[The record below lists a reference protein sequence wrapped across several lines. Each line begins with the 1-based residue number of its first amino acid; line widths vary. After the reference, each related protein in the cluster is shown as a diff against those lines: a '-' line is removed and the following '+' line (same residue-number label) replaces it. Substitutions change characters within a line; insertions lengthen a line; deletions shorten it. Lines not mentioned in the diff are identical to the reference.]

1 MVVAARYVNK
11 ELLQVFGMVM
21 LILLVVAVGGRFIGF
36 LQDAALGKYSADV
49 LFSIMALRLPGYLQ
63 LLLPFSY
70 YIALLLT
77 LGRLFAD
84 QEMVILQGGG
94 VSPGRLLRW
103 LALPTLVIAGLVAW
117 LALEVT
123 PNSHADLAAFVL
135 EQRLNQNFTSVAP
148 GTFHSYSGGNRVTYS
163 EDVSEDRRELN
174 RVFIA
179 EKKKDGGDV
188 TVWAEKGSQYVDRDT
203 GSRFL
208 VLENGRRYEG
218 KIGQLDYRIVEFR
231 KLSQRL
237 AFEEVAA
244 SRAKN
249 ESKTTRTLLAAPDIA
264 ARAELYWRLGL
275 PLFTIVAGMIA
286 VGFARVK
293 PRQGRFAKLVPG
305 LGIFM
310 AYYLILVAC
319 QNAMREGE
327 LSSVLGFWMV
337 HGLFLVLA
345 IVLIRRIARPVKV

>member
-1 MVVAARYVNK
+1 MAARYVNK
-11 ELLQVFGMVM
+11 ELLQVFAMVM

-49 LFSIMALRLPGYLQ
+49 LLSIMALRLPGYLQ

-84 QEMVILQGGG
+84 QEMVVLQGGG
-94 VSPGRLLRW
+94 MSPGRLLKW
-103 LALPTLVIAGLVAW
+103 LATPTLVIAGLVAW

-123 PNSHADLAAFVL
+123 PNSHANLAAFVL
-135 EQRLNQNFTSVAP
+135 EQRLNQNFASVAP
-148 GTFHSYSGGNRVTYS
+148 GTFHSDSQGNRVTYS
-163 EDVSEDRRELN
+163 EEVSEDRRELK

-179 EKKKDGGDV
+179 EKIKGGGDV
-188 TVWAEKGSQYVDRDT
+188 TLWAEKGSQYVDSDT

-208 VLENGRRYEG
+208 VLENGKRYQ
-218 KIGQLDYRIVEFR
+218 GQAGELDYRIVEFR
-231 KLSQRL
+231 KLIQRL
-237 AFEEVAA
+237 SFEEVAA
-244 SRAKN
+244 SRAKI
-249 ESKTTRTLLAAPDIA
+249 ESKTTRTLLAAPDA
-264 ARAELYWRLGL
+264 AAQAELHWRLAL
-275 PLFTIVAGMIA
+275 PLFAIVASLIA

-293 PRQGRFAKLVPG
+293 PRQGRFARLVPG

-310 AYYLILVAC
+310 AYYLILIAC

-327 LSSVLGFWMV
+327 LPTVLGFWFV
-337 HGLFLVLA
+337 HLLFLALALVL
-345 IVLIRRIARPVKV
+345 LRRMARPVKV